1 MAVRPL
7 AKPSMQQPQ
16 REGGARIVEPGRN
29 AWCVERADKVAFL
42 VDAAD
47 YFAAFAA
54 ACRRARE
61 SILIIGWDVQE
72 STPLF
77 PGAAEAER
85 RSLGEFL
92 DDLCRQRRDLRIDVL
107 DWNFSLV
114 FALERELLPEWR
126 PGWRRNR
133 RLRFRL
139 DAEHPLGGCHHQKI
153 VVVDD
158 AVAFLGGLDLT
169 TSRWDT
175 SDHAADDPRRCG
187 PDGKPYAPFH
197 DVQVAVSGPVAAK
210 LGSLCRERW
219 RRAVGRVPRA
229 PRRPADPWPPELRPD
244 LTHVDVALARTEP
257 AYAGRPEVREVEQ
270 LFQDTIAAARA
281 TLYVENQYLTSVTIS
296 DALAR
301 ALEDPDGPEIVLV
314 VPRTCSGWLEEGT
327 MGVLRGRL
335 LRRLRAADRHGR
347 LYAYAPCVPGPDGRV
362 FPNVH
367 SKVMIADDALLRIG
381 SANLSNRS
389 MGMDTECDLALESQ
403 GDPEVATTIV
413 GFRDRLLA
421 EHLGVTTAA
430 LADAVRAE
438 GSVGRAVERLRGG
451 PRTLVPL
458 ADADPGWLDETL
470 PTTVFPDLE
479 RPVADVAPLAES
491 LPPGLREPALRTVL
505 RGAGVLAVLLG
516 LAALWS
522 FTGLREA
529 IVPSEL
535 ARWLA
540 PLRDTAAGPFVVL
553 GAFAVAATFLV
564 PVTALITAT
573 VLLYGPAVGAPL
585 ALAGSLIAAVAAY
598 TIGRLLWKDTVRRLT
613 GPALSR
619 VGRHLARAGTGS
631 VAAVRLVPIA
641 PYTVVG
647 VVAGALQ
654 VRFLPYLAG
663 TALGLLPGIL
673 GLSLFADLLAG

>member
-7 AKPSMQQPQ
+7 VKIPVAPR
-16 REGGARIVEPGRN
+16 REAARGVVEPGRN

-54 ACRRARE
+54 AARRARE
-61 SILIIGWDVQE
+61 SILIVGWDVQE

-77 PGAAEAER
+77 PSAPEAER
-85 RSLGEFL
+85 RSLGQFL
-92 DDLCRQRRDLRIDVL
+92 DDLCRERRDLRVHVL

-114 FALERELLPEWR
+114 FALERELLPTWR
-126 PGWRRNR
+126 AGWRRHR
-133 RLRFRL
+133 HLRFRL

-153 VVVDD
+153 VVIDD
-158 AVAFLGGLDLT
+158 QVAFLGGLDLT

-175 SDHAADDPRRCG
+175 SDHCADDPRRCG
-187 PDGKPYAPFH
+187 PDGTPYSPFH

-219 RRAVGRVPRA
+219 RRATGKRPRA
-229 PRRPADPWPPELRPD
+229 PRSASDAWPPDLRAD
-244 LTHVDVALARTEP
+244 LTDVDVALSRTEP
-257 AYAGRPEVREVEQ
+257 AYAGRPEVREVEL
-270 LFQDTIAAARA
+270 LFADTIAAAREV
-281 TLYVENQYLTSVTIS
+281 LYVENQYLTSVAMS
-296 DALAR
+296 DAFAK
-301 ALEDPDGPEIVLV
+301 ALEDPDGPELVIV

-347 LYAYAPCVPGPDGRV
+347 LFVYAPCVPGPDGPV
-362 FPNVH
+362 FINVH

-389 MGMDTECDLALESQ
+389 MGMDTECDLALESH
-403 GDPEVATTIV
+403 GDRRIEAAIV

-421 EHLGVTTAA
+421 EHLGVTPAA
-430 LADAVRAE
+430 LVDAVRAT

-458 ADADPGWLDETL
+458 GDVDPGWLDETL
-470 PTTVFPDLE
+470 PATVFPDLE
-479 RPVADVAPLAES
+479 RPVADVTPLAES
-491 LPPGLREPALRTVL
+491 LPPGLREPALRSVL

-516 LAALWS
+516 IAALWS
-522 FTGLREA
+522 FTGLRDA

-535 ARWLA
+535 ATWLA
-540 PLRDTAAGPFVVL
+540 PLRETTAGPLVVL
-553 GAFAVAATFLV
+553 GGFAVAATFLV

-573 VLLYGPAVGAPL
+573 VLLFGPALGAPL
-585 ALAGSLIAAVAAY
+585 AMAGSLLSAAASYA
-598 TIGRLLWKDTVRRLT
+598 IGRLLWKDTVRKLT
-613 GPALSR
+613 GPALGR
-619 VGRHLARAGTGS
+619 VGRHLARAGTAG
-631 VAAVRLVPIA
+631 VAAVRIVPVA

-663 TALGLLPGIL
+663 TAIGLLPGIL